1 MARMTEKLRKATRK
15 VASKTQK
22 LTGKVRRAAKSGL
35 HKSGT
40 RRTIRRAGEAA
51 LLAGAAA
58 VAGAGADEAVRA
70 LRRRL
75 GSKRANQGLGFE
87 VRLHEDHAQAIMRVT
102 EALKE
107 EGFGILTRIDVH
119 VTLKEKIGVD
129 FRPYTIL
136 GACNPPLAHRA
147 LSAAPEVGL
156 LLPCNVTVEHE
167 PDGAS
172 LVRITDPSVM
182 MRFGHLGDNP
192 VLREIAAEAEERLT
206 RVKRSL
212 EPHTARV
219 VF

>member
-1 MARMTEKLRKATRK
+1 MT
-15 VASKTQK
+15 
-22 LTGKVRRAAKSGL
+22 
-35 HKSGT
+35 
-40 RRTIRRAGEAA
+40 RAGEAA

-58 VAGAGADEAVRA
+58 VAGAGADEALRA

-75 GSKRANQGLGFE
+75 EAPAVERDLGFE
-87 VRLHEDHAQAIMRVT
+87 VKLTEDHAQAIMRVT
-102 EALKE
+102 DALKE

-147 LSAAPEVGL
+147 LSASPEVGL

-167 PDGAS
+167 SDGGS

-182 MRFGHLGDNP
+182 MQFGHLRDNSA
-192 VLREIAAEAEERLT
+192 LREIAEEAEERLT
-206 RVKRSL
+206 RVRHAL
-212 EPHTARV
+212 GLQPARV
-219 VF
+219 VY

>member
-1 MARMTEKLRKATRK
+1 MARMTQKIRKAAGKAARK
-15 VASKTQK
+15 GQK
-22 LTGKVRRAAKSGL
+22 ITGKLRRAAKAKVG
-35 HKSGT
+35 KART
-40 RRTIRRAGEAA
+40 RRTTTRAGEAA

-58 VAGAGADEAVRA
+58 VVGAGADEALRA

-75 GSKRANQGLGFE
+75 EAPAVERDLGFE
-87 VRLHEDHAQAIMRVT
+87 VKLTEDHAQAIMRVT
-102 EALKE
+102 DALKE

-147 LSAAPEVGL
+147 LSASPEVGL

-167 PDGAS
+167 SDGGS

-182 MRFGHLGDNP
+182 MQFGHLRDNSA
-192 VLREIAAEAEERLT
+192 LREIAEEAEERLT
-206 RVKRSL
+206 RVRHAL
-212 EPHTARV
+212 GLQPARV
-219 VF
+219 VY